1 MADTWIATTNIKY
14 GEEDG
19 SIRHI
24 QEGMPVTGLDDE
36 TMEQLKEAGSVVRE
50 DVLYAAKR
58 ELPGGVSNSFDI
70 AQLPDTPAG
79 NRVRKALEE
88 LRDET
93 AKKQM
98 EEYKTQPEDFDP
110 NVPPMRASEA
120 GAGASA
126 EGGGTAETSDGGE
139 TGGPKKSAA
148 EAAKAANADKGSGA
162 DTGAKTEKK

>member
-1 MADTWIATTNIKY
+1 MADTWIATTHIKY
-14 GEEDG
+14 GEEEG

-24 QEGMPVTGLDDE
+24 QEGMPVTGLPDDV
-36 TMEQLKEAGSVVRE
+36 MEQLKESGSIVRE

-98 EEYKTQPEDFDP
+98 EEYKTQPDDFDP
-110 NVPPMRASEA
+110 NVPPLRASEA
-120 GAGASA
+120 GTGASA
-126 EGGGTAETSDGGE
+126 EGTAETNATSE
-139 TGGPKKSAA
+139 SGPKKSTA
-148 EAAKAANADKGSGA
+148 EAAKAANAGKGSGA